1 MFNHAVR
8 VHIGDLSYKNPRFP
22 IFPSIIINKQKTK
35 THALDLP
42 SVMEWVRG
50 QCIGSGSSS
59 RVHLATLKQHPLV
72 VAVKS
77 CAESDTS
84 LLENERE
91 VVAELGYC
99 PQIIQYFGHS
109 HTVEENNE
117 HLYNLLLE
125 YASGGSLSQKLN
137 KAGCFQERD
146 VKDYARSILE
156 GLRHIHA
163 KGFVHCDLKLENILL
178 FENEEVKIADFGL
191 AKKAGKAQGRAEIRG
206 TPLYMAPESVNDN
219 EYESGVDIWAL
230 GCVVIEMLTGKP
242 AWNCKPGTNMF
253 VLLIRIGK
261 GDESP
266 QIPEELS
273 QQGKDFLSKCFVKD
287 PARRWTAEMLL
298 EHPFVADQGKGTAPL
313 REGAEVSSAS
323 PRCHFDFPDWV
334 SIQSPSPR
342 TESLSN
348 DEAGSVFPFI
358 KFFFLDFSSR

>member
-1 MFNHAVR
+1 
-8 VHIGDLSYKNPRFP
+8 
-22 IFPSIIINKQKTK
+22 
-35 THALDLP
+35 
-42 SVMEWVRG
+42 MEWVRG

-91 VVAELGYC
+91 VAAELGYC

-109 HTVEENNE
+109 HTVEQNNE
-117 HLYNLLLE
+117 RLYNLLLE

-156 GLRHIHA
+156 
-163 KGFVHCDLKLENILL
+163 
-178 FENEEVKIADFGL
+178 DFGL

-242 AWNCKPGTNMF
+242 AWNCQPGTNMF
-253 VLLIRIGK
+253 
-261 GDESP
+261 
-266 QIPEELS
+266 
-273 QQGKDFLSKCFVKD
+273 
-287 PARRWTAEMLL
+287 
-298 EHPFVADQGKGTAPL
+298 GKGTAPL
-313 REGAEVSSAS
+313 REGAAVSSAS

-342 TESLSN
+342 TESLSD
-348 DEAGSVFPFI
+348 DEAGSVFPS
-358 KFFFLDFSSR
+358 LNSSSWISAADRIRQLASDQCCNWSNSGCWVAVRGGRVEAEKEIQAIGEIAFH

>member
-1 MFNHAVR
+1 
-8 VHIGDLSYKNPRFP
+8 
-22 IFPSIIINKQKTK
+22 
-35 THALDLP
+35 
-42 SVMEWVRG
+42 MEWVRG

-91 VVAELGYC
+91 VAAELGYC

-109 HTVEENNE
+109 HTVEQNNE
-117 HLYNLLLE
+117 RLYNLLLE

-156 GLRHIHA
+156 GLRHIHS

-242 AWNCKPGTNMF
+242 AWNCQPGTNMF

-298 EHPFVADQGKGTAPL
+298 EHPFVADQGRALLHCEKEL
-313 REGAEVSSAS
+313 QY
-323 PRCHFDFPDWV
+323 WV

-342 TESLSN
+342 TESLSD
-348 DEAGSVFPFI
+348 DEAGSVFPS
-358 KFFFLDFSSR
+358 LNSSSWISAADRIRQLASDQCCNWSNSGCWVAVRGGRVEAEKEIQAIGEIAFH